1 MRVYCVVTSADPLL
15 VYYYKDGI
23 GRIASKDYRKATNRN
38 MHDKTIHLTNY
49 SVNRKMVCKN

>member
-23 GRIASKDYRKATNRN
+23 GRIASKDYKKAT
-38 MHDKTIHLTNY
+38 
-49 SVNRKMVCKN
+49 